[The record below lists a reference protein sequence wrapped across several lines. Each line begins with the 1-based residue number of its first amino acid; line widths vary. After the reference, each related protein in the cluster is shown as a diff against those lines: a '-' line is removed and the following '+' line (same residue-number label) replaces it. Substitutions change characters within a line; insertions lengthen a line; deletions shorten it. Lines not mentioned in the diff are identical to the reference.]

1 MLLLEHFIIYI
12 IVVLFPI
19 LIYLFYVAYRKVLN
33 EKEKSLYL
41 EISLFSS
48 LCFSIYL
55 LNEKIVPFCFFLTII
70 PLLLSYIYKK
80 NYIAIIMSI
89 ILCEFLY
96 KCYDI
101 SIYFIIIGFILYYIL
116 YLIYIKKNKSRL
128 FFTNWF
134 YIISVLIMFSYLFI
148 YLKIIDIYIM
158 SEFIINTILFY
169 FVVFIINLLINK
181 ADEILNLYN
190 TLQDFEHEKQIKV
203 SLFKITHEIK
213 NPISVVKGYL
223 DMFDANDKDK
233 NIRYVSIIN
242 QEINRT
248 LNLLNDFMQFT
259 KINLEKEEMDFNI
272 LLDDV
277 KHIIKPLFENK
288 NIKYQFKTEEDIFL
302 YADYNRLK
310 QVILNIIKNSIEAC
324 ENYGSVFITTYKDS
338 EKLYI
343 IIKDNGMGMTREEMN
358 KMLTPFYTT
367 KENGTGLGVCLSKEI
382 IEAHKGKLSYSS
394 IKNKGTIAKIVLPLF
409 KCEI

>member
-19 LIYLFYVAYRKVLN
+19 LIYLFYVAHRKVLN

-55 LNEKIVPFCFFLTII
+55 LNVKIVPFCFFLTII

-80 NYIAIIMSI
+80 NYISIIMSI
-89 ILCEFLY
+89 ILCEFLHKFY
-96 KCYDI
+96 NI
-101 SIYFIIIGFILYYIL
+101 SIYFIIIGFIFYYIL
-116 YLIYIKKNKSRL
+116 YLIYIKKNKSRF
-128 FFTNWF
+128 FFTNGF
-134 YIISVLIMFSYLFI
+134 YIISVLIMSSYLFI
-148 YLKIIDIYIM
+148 YLRVIDIYII
-158 SEFIINTILFY
+158 SEFIINTVLFY

-190 TLQDFEHEKQIKV
+190 TVKDFEHEKQIKI

-223 DMFDANDKDK
+223 DMIDANDKNK
-233 NIRYVSIIN
+233 SIRYVSIIN

-259 KINLEKEEMDFNI
+259 KINLEKEEIDFNI

-277 KHIIKPLFENK
+277 KQIVRPLFENK
-288 NIKYQFKTEEDIFL
+288 DIKYKFKTEEDIFL

-310 QVILNIIKNSIEAC
+310 QVILNLIKNGIEAC
-324 ENYGSVFITTYKDS
+324 KNNGIVSITTYKDE
-338 EKLYI
+338 EKLYV
-343 IIKDNGMGMTREEMN
+343 IIKDNGIGMTREEMN
-358 KMLTPFYTT
+358 KIITPFYTT

-394 IKNKGTIAKIVLPLF
+394 IKNKETIAKIVLPLF
-409 KCEI
+409 KY